1 MVLGDP
7 AREDPSQA
15 ASEYRAAELADQ
27 RAMELESKR
36 LQEDEEAEEAAYAE
50 EIRLQVEEDQQ
61 KVQLIYSLIF
71 APP

>member
-1 MVLGDP
+1 
-7 AREDPSQA
+7 
-15 ASEYRAAELADQ
+15 
-27 RAMELESKR
+27 MELESKR